1 MSTVRIVIFAKAPRA
16 GQAKTRLIPA
26 LGAAG
31 AAALAERMLLQTVR
45 QAERAQLGC
54 VELCCA
60 PLDDSAWQG
69 LHLPET
75 LIMSDQGGGSL
86 GERMARASQRVLS
99 SHESVLLIG
108 TDCPGLTAERLR
120 EVAKALST
128 ADAVMVPA
136 VDGGY
141 VALGLRRFDPRVF
154 EDIPWG
160 TSEVAARTLARFT
173 LLRWRQHVLA
183 AEHDIDEPSDLQHLP
198 NTWHTPPGA
207 RTTLLPG
214 NAEP

>member
-1 MSTVRIVIFAKAPRA
+1 MSPVRIVIFAKVPRP
-16 GQAKTRLIPA
+16 GLAKTRLIPA

-31 AAALAERMLLQTVR
+31 AAALAERMLLQTVV
-45 QAERAQLGC
+45 QAELAQLGR

-60 PLDDSAWQG
+60 PRDDPAWQD

-75 LIMSDQGGGSL
+75 LILSDQGAGVL

-99 SHESVLLIG
+99 AHESVLLIG

-120 EVAKALST
+120 EAAEALST

-141 VALGLRRFDPRVF
+141 VALGLHRFDPRVF
-154 EDIPWG
+154 EGIPWS
-160 TSEVAARTLARFT
+160 TSEVAARTLARFVE
-173 LLRWRQHVLA
+173 LGWKHSVLA

-198 NTWHTPPGA
+198 DTWRMPAGA
-207 RTTLLPG
+207 GTISLPG
-214 NAEP
+214 SAEP

>member
-1 MSTVRIVIFAKAPRA
+1 MSTLHIIIFAKAPRP

-31 AAALAERMLLQTVR
+31 AAALAERMLIHTVR
-45 QAERAQLGC
+45 QAELARLGR

-60 PLDDSAWQG
+60 PLDDPAWQG

-75 LIMSDQGGGSL
+75 VIMSDQGTGAL

-99 SHESVLLIG
+99 AHESVLLIG

-120 EVAKALST
+120 EVARALSRS
-128 ADAVMVPA
+128 DAVMVPA

-141 VALGLRRFDPRVF
+141 VALGLRRFDSRVF
-154 EDIPWG
+154 EEIPWS
-160 TSEVAARTLARFT
+160 TSEVAARTLERFSH
-173 LLRWRQHVLA
+173 LRWRHHVLA
-183 AEHDIDEPSDLQHLP
+183 AEHDIDEPADLRYVP
-198 NTWHTPPGA
+198 ATWCVAPGA
-207 RTTLLPG
+207 RTTSLPG
-214 NAEP
+214 SAEP